1 MVKVIDIKVLRLT
14 RFLNIY
20 LVYKKKDKLNLKKH
34 TMTIEQQNNIIRTLK
49 EVDGE
54 TVQYILEKIGM
65 DSQMLRQLIMTMPLE
80 SVHAEIAERFELEK
94 SLSVRMAK

>member
-1 MVKVIDIKVLRLT
+1 
-14 RFLNIY
+14 
-20 LVYKKKDKLNLKKH
+20 
-34 TMTIEQQNNIIRTLK
+34 MTIEQQNNIIRTLK

-65 DSQMLRQLIMTMPLE
+65 DSQMLRQIIMTMPLE
-80 SVHAEIAERFELEK
+80 SVHTEIAERFELEK

>member
-1 MVKVIDIKVLRLT
+1 
-14 RFLNIY
+14 
-20 LVYKKKDKLNLKKH
+20 
-34 TMTIEQQNNIIRTLK
+34 MTIEQQNNIIRTLK

-80 SVHAEIAERFELEK
+80 SVHTEIAERFELEK

>member
-1 MVKVIDIKVLRLT
+1 
-14 RFLNIY
+14 
-20 LVYKKKDKLNLKKH
+20 
-34 TMTIEQQNNIIRTLK
+34 MTIEQQNNIIRTLK

-80 SVHAEIAERFELEK
+80 SVHAEIAERF
-94 SLSVRMAK
+94 

>member
-1 MVKVIDIKVLRLT
+1 
-14 RFLNIY
+14 
-20 LVYKKKDKLNLKKH
+20 
-34 TMTIEQQNNIIRTLK
+34 MTIEQQNNIIRTLK

-80 SVHAEIAERFELEK
+80 SVHTEIAERFELEK
-94 SLSVRMAK
+94 SLSVRIAQ

>member
-1 MVKVIDIKVLRLT
+1 
-14 RFLNIY
+14 
-20 LVYKKKDKLNLKKH
+20 
-34 TMTIEQQNNIIRTLK
+34 MTIEQQNNIIRTLK

-80 SVHAEIAERFELEK
+80 SVHTEIAERFELEK
-94 SLSVRMAK
+94 SLSVRMTK

>member
-1 MVKVIDIKVLRLT
+1 
-14 RFLNIY
+14 
-20 LVYKKKDKLNLKKH
+20 
-34 TMTIEQQNNIIRTLK
+34 MTIEQQNNIIRTLK

-94 SLSVRMAK
+94 SLSVRTAQ

>member
-1 MVKVIDIKVLRLT
+1 
-14 RFLNIY
+14 
-20 LVYKKKDKLNLKKH
+20 
-34 TMTIEQQNNIIRTLK
+34 MTIEQQNNIIRTLK

-94 SLSVRMAK
+94 SLSVRLTR

>member
-1 MVKVIDIKVLRLT
+1 
-14 RFLNIY
+14 
-20 LVYKKKDKLNLKKH
+20 
-34 TMTIEQQNNIIRTLK
+34 MTIEQQNNIIRTLK

-80 SVHAEIAERFELEK
+80 IVNTEMSERFDLES
-94 SLSVRMAK
+94 SLRNG